1 MNNINWQKEVDEA
14 LVAADKTLIHL
25 NAALKELES
34 AKNWGIFD
42 LLGGGM
48 FTSIIKRGHLN
59 DVETEL
65 TLAREKAEILIDEL
79 DDLGRTLDIDL
90 EIDDFLNFTDLF
102 LDNIFSDLAVQS
114 KIGKTKKNIQHAIIE
129 IENIKEMLFEA
140 KKLKR

>member
-59 DVETEL
+59 DVETES
-65 TLAREKAEILIDEL
+65 TLAREKAE
-79 DDLGRTLDIDL
+79 
-90 EIDDFLNFTDLF
+90 
-102 LDNIFSDLAVQS
+102 
-114 KIGKTKKNIQHAIIE
+114 
-129 IENIKEMLFEA
+129 
-140 KKLKR
+140 

>member
-42 LLGGGM
+42 ILGGGM
-48 FTSIIKRGHLN
+48 FTSIIKRGHLS

-114 KIGKTKKNIQHAIIE
+114 KIDKTKKNIQHAIIE
-129 IENIKEMLFEA
+129 IENIKELLFEA